1 MRPKGREWI
10 RDHCDK
16 ISLHA
21 SENPS
26 DEVFRGVRIVCRI
39 AMTIC
44 DKLSFSIFCANFLP
58 FAIMKT
64 IRITPDAI
72 FPEEITLGTGE
83 VLLLVVVLLVLA
95 DLVFLLVM
103 KYKYTVGFKN
113 RKLREFI
120 DRLAKH
126 EKRFRREK

>member
-44 DKLSFSIFCANFLP
+44 DKLSFSIFGCVGGNRFFCANFLP

-72 FPEEITLGTGE
+72 FPEEITLGAGE

-95 DLVFLLVM
+95 DLVFF
-103 KYKYTVGFKN
+103 VGD
-113 RKLREFI
+113 EI
-120 DRLAKH
+120 
-126 EKRFRREK
+126 